1 MVLED
6 LSSLV
11 VLLVDEVRDTVW
23 DTVWGI
29 FRDTVWVTVTDT
41 VAWLAPAVIATF
53 ESQVLRLSESS
64 PIGCELMV
72 IGLVVVVTW
81 LRRLG
86 AIAYGGI
93 LCR

>member
-53 ESQVLRLSESS
+53 LTAVA
-64 PIGCELMV
+64 
-72 IGLVVVVTW
+72 
-81 LRRLG
+81 RRLTDTPTWEQ
-86 AIAYGGI
+86 AAST
-93 LCR
+93 

>member
-1 MVLED
+1 MVNEVEVVVLEEVVLED

-29 FRDTVWVTVTDT
+29 VRDTVWVTVTGTVTDTVTDT

-53 ESQVLRLSESS
+53 LTAVA
-64 PIGCELMV
+64 
-72 IGLVVVVTW
+72 
-81 LRRLG
+81 RRLTDIPTSEQ
-86 AIAYGGI
+86 AAST
-93 LCR
+93 